1 MKWLELHI
9 DTTHAGLDT
18 VVALLSALDIDGMVI
33 DDEDEFQEFLEN
45 NHEYWD
51 YVDEDLEKSM
61 QGKSRITFYLLDSET
76 GYSQLAQVR
85 IALQKLKE
93 ERSDCGSLLLTME
106 NIQVQTGRPTGR
118 STTILWRS
126 VSVCWW
132 FPSGSWMILR

>member
-9 DTTHAGLDT
+9 DTNHNGLDT
-18 VVALLSALDIDGMVI
+18 VVAMLSALDIDGVVI
-33 DDEDEFQEFLEN
+33 DDEDDFQEFLEN

-61 QGKSRITFYLLDSET
+61 AGKSRITFYLLDSEA

-93 ERSDCGSLLLTME
+93 ERDDCGTLLLTME
-106 NIQVQTGRPTGR
+106 NIQD
-118 STTILWRS
+118 I
-126 VSVCWW
+126 
-132 FPSGSWMILR
+132 